1 MLSSSKEM
9 IQEESLNSELLNIET
24 ETNSGAAID
33 YSGLQ
38 NSITLLLG
46 QTKTQEIQNQVN
58 SIKLDLIARINN
70 NTLDLIADNISN
82 AAINVSHLTE
92 FQG

>member
-1 MLSSSKEM
+1 
-9 IQEESLNSELLNIET
+9 
-24 ETNSGAAID
+24 
-33 YSGLQ
+33 
-38 NSITLLLG
+38 LLG